1 MLGEGLTTAA
11 VKKGLGRQGARQVAP
26 RRAREMIEAGARD
39 ALRDL
44 TAVHPYKPGEPSE
57 IVVEFTR
64 TDAFDEYRRKP
75 GLTVVGDRRVASR
88 ANEWWAAWRQLFL

>member
-1 MLGEGLTTAA
+1 
-11 VKKGLGRQGARQVAP
+11 
-26 RRAREMIEAGARD
+26 MIEAGARD

-44 TAVHPYKPGEPSE
+44 TAVRPYEPGQPSE

-88 ANEWWAAWRQLFL
+88 ADEWWAAWRQLFL